1 MGLVLGTPK
10 RDPREAQERPKRAQ
24 EGAQRG
30 PGEPKR
36 SPRGAQEGPRGG
48 QGIPREPQETS
59 KRVQQSLRG
68 AEDRPRESKQAPR
81 ESQERPTSIQE
92 SPREQ
97 IFVFGCSFES
107 RCWVPFSRSN
117 GPRFGALLGLFW
129 DFFGVQKSSLRGQFR
144 SKRVPRRPQE
154 ARKQQKRRRAKTI
167 VNSSNIASSRCLWA
181 PSCACLGSFWART
194 SPKKACKKH
203 AQNEAENGTQN

>member
-1 MGLVLGTPK
+1 MGAQNPIKTSQEASNKGSFLGLVLGTPK

-36 SPRGAQEGPRGG
+36 SPRGAQEGPKGG

-117 GPRFGALLGLFW
+117 FVPVLEHFW
-129 DFFGVQKSSLRGQFR
+129 DYFGISLE
-144 SKRVPRRPQE
+144 SKRRP
-154 ARKQQKRRRAKTI
+154 
-167 VNSSNIASSRCLWA
+167 
-181 PSCACLGSFWART
+181 
-194 SPKKACKKH
+194 
-203 AQNEAENGTQN
+203 